1 MSPLR
6 NNAENVE
13 NLIATAQQNKVLS
26 ITQTLKGFT
35 TILFST
41 ILIKNAQ

>member
-1 MSPLR
+1 MSPFR

-13 NLIATAQQNKVLS
+13 NVIAMAQQNRVLS

-35 TILFST
+35 TILLST
-41 ILIKNAQ
+41 IPIKNAQ